1 MDHSG
6 RVLLCLV
13 LGAATAVA
21 VAWALAVR
29 VVVPIAG
36 EAYLEAHGLLPEEAD
51 GRQWR
56 CGVKSRPGLT
66 AVVWGLEM
74 APGKRALVRARPSGP
89 APDRGIG
96 LFSYQSSAFEADSP
110 APELPHWASGP
121 DPDRREAVGTIR
133 AESARGWPMRALW
146 YEVTIAGNK
155 RTDTGGFL
163 VPMGLDWLGP
173 GRVLPF
179 RPILPGLAV
188 DTLFFAA
195 IWYGA
200 LLVPA
205 ALRRASRWRS
215 GRCTWCGYDLAHGA
229 ADRCPECGRESQ
241 VPLFC
246 RGWRRLF
253 PSPWSAPDSWG
264 GRTPTPG

>member
-1 MDHSG
+1 MDRSG

-21 VAWALAVR
+21 VAWGLAVR
-29 VVVPIAG
+29 VVVPITG
-36 EAYLEAHGLLPEEAD
+36 DAYLTARGTLPEQP
-51 GRQWR
+51 GRGRWC

-66 AVVWGLEM
+66 AVVWEHDL
-74 APGKRALVRARPSGP
+74 AVRTKARASNAFDTEGP
-89 APDRGIG
+89 V
-96 LFSYQSSAFEADSP
+96 
-110 APELPHWASGP
+110 PELPHWVNGP

-133 AESARGWPMRALW
+133 ADSARGWPMRALW

-155 RTDTGGFL
+155 RTDAGGFML
-163 VPMGLDWLGP
+163 PMGLDWLGP

-179 RPILPGLAV
+179 RPIVPGLAV

-195 IWYGA
+195 IWYVA
-200 LLVPA
+200 LLVPVA
-205 ALRRASRWRS
+205 HRRAARWRS

-246 RGWRRLF
+246 RGWRRPFL
-253 PSPWSAPDSWG
+253 SPWSAPDSWA